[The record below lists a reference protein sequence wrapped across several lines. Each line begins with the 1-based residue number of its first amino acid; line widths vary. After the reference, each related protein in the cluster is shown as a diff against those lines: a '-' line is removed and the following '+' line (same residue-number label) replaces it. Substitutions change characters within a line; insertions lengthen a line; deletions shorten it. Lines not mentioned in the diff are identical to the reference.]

1 MKLKNSVVVTRLGN
15 SWVAYD
21 GEEEM
26 LYEFNEV
33 GGKILSLIQ
42 EGVGKTS
49 EIVKEIVKEFEV
61 DKSQAEEDVREFLE
75 KMEAEGLVK

>member
-15 SWVAYD
+15 DWVVYD

-33 GGKILSLIQ
+33 GGKILNLIQ
-42 EGVGKTS
+42 EGVGKMD
-49 EIVKEIVKEFEV
+49 EIVEEIVKEFEV
-61 DKSQAEEDVREFLE
+61 SESQAEEDVREFLE
-75 KMEAEGLVK
+75 KMEVEGLVK